1 MMMQACTLASPL
13 GTLLLVSSGG
23 KLTQLIW
30 GADAIQPQGI
40 QLPQNDVLEQAS
52 EELKAYFFGS
62 KLGFSVPI
70 APDGTAFQKTVWQAL
85 RKLPHGHTTSY
96 GELASRVGNPQGA
109 RAVGGAVGA
118 NPLPIIIPC
127 HRVLR
132 AGNRLGGFSGGL
144 AIKRKLLRLETIDWQ
159 ENA

>member
-1 MMMQACTLASPL
+1 MMQACKLDSPL
-13 GTLLLVSSGG
+13 GTLLLVSSGA

-30 GADAIQPQGI
+30 GADAIRFQRVQLSQNGI
-40 QLPQNDVLEQAS
+40 LEQAS

-70 APDGTAFQKTVWQAL
+70 EPDGTAFQKTVWQAL

-96 GELASRVGNPQGA
+96 GELASRVGNPQAA
-109 RAVGGAVGA
+109 RAIGGAVGA

-144 AIKRKLLRLETIDWQ
+144 AIKRQLLRLEAISWQ